1 MVIVVVK
8 PTEKDMDRK
17 MHFHCEEIFLVF
29 HVLPA
34 FLLLLHYLINRRSLF
49 VYIYMCVYI

>member
-8 PTEKDMDRK
+8 PTEKDVDRK